1 MRETATL
8 EAQEHSSELWKH
20 KSAFIEVVTN
30 QRQLEA
36 RMGRALRKI
45 EATKQELGVVLEQ
58 KEEADLMVQ
67 KLSMEM
73 VKMHKDLEQKENIL
87 SAMLRKNKLDT
98 TEKHL
103 LLKEVKLSKAKRK
116 QAEIETERWRA
127 VSRH

>member
-1 MRETATL
+1 MKL
-8 EAQEHSSELWKH
+8 EWGH
-20 KSAFIEVVTN
+20 
-30 QRQLEA
+30 
-36 RMGRALRKI
+36 ALRKI

-67 KLSMEM
+67 KLLMEM
-73 VKMHKDLEQKENIL
+73 VKMHKDLKQKENIL

-116 QAEIETERWRA
+116 QAEIETER
-127 VSRH
+127 

>member
-20 KSAFIEVVTN
+20 KFAFIEVVTN

-36 RMGRALRKI
+36 RMGHALRKI

-73 VKMHKDLEQKENIL
+73 LKMHKDLEQKE
-87 SAMLRKNKLDT
+87 KN
-98 TEKHL
+98 
-103 LLKEVKLSKAKRK
+103 SISNA
-116 QAEIETERWRA
+116 
-127 VSRH
+127 

>member
-1 MRETATL
+1 ML

-30 QRQLEA
+30 QWQLEPG
-36 RMGRALRKI
+36 MGHALRKI
-45 EATKQELGVVLEQ
+45 EATKQEPGVVLEQ

-67 KLSMEM
+67 KPSMEM
-73 VKMHKDLEQKENIL
+73 VKMHKDLEQKENIM

-116 QAEIETERWRA
+116 QAEIEIERWRA